1 MEQENQGNPFMFKIA
16 EFIVDK
22 RKAFFVLFL
31 VAFLYC
37 LTTITKVKV
46 EDDLA
51 EYLPETTETRIG
63 VDIMDQEFE
72 THGSARVLIT
82 NVTYDMAYQIA
93 QGLKDIEGISR
104 VMFYD
109 EDDDLYND
117 QSLEDYYK
125 DSSALMTLSFEEEKE
140 TDLSQKAIAEVRD
153 YVREYDSYVYTTVD
167 QDDSAELIEDIKLI
181 LVIVAFVILG
191 VLIFTSSTY
200 MEIPIFLA
208 TFVMAAALN
217 KGTNYFLGT
226 ISFISNAVDVV
237 LQLALAI
244 DYAIILFHRYM
255 EEKNR
260 GLDAHDAMVQSLGKA
275 IVEISSSSLTTIGG
289 LAALIF
295 MQYRIG
301 MDLGIVLIKAI
312 ALSMLTVFLFMPA
325 LIMMCQKNIEKTRHR
340 NFVPTINY
348 WGKFIF
354 SMRHILPLI
363 FIVIVGFAIYF
374 SGKCPFI
381 FDKNSAQSNRKTD
394 FIKAKE
400 RIEQTFDLGNQMA
413 IILPKG
419 DYDKEAQVIAAL
431 EEDPEVDT
439 ITALA
444 NVEIGEAREY
454 VLTDA
459 LNPREFAEIAEIDVG
474 LSKVLYTAYAREKE
488 AYGAFIDGIDT
499 YRVPVLNMIDYIYE
513 EKEKGA
519 FNLSEKQSEDLDDI
533 HDTVDEARKQ
543 LEGENYSR
551 IVFVLMGDVE
561 GEETFNNIDR
571 IRKMAQSY
579 YTQRIYVVGDPTCDY
594 DLSSSFS
601 HDNTLISVLTAFLV
615 GIVLLFTFQ
624 SAGLPFVLLLTI
636 QGSIWINF
644 SIPYLKDS
652 PTFFL
657 GYLIVS
663 SIQMGAT
670 IDYAIVITN
679 RYLFLRNRCDTKR
692 DAIIQ
697 SLNEAFPTIVTSGVI
712 MAVCGF
718 VVGLITSNGVI
729 AQLGMTLCR
738 GTATSIILVMS
749 VLPILLFHFDP
760 LVEKTSFSI
769 KPGVPSSIPIK
780 TSGGVFIHGVVRGY
794 FSGYLSGS
802 FAGTMK
808 GDLNMTLSKGS
819 YGPEDEEAFV
829 EALPGEAPATGDGEV
844 PFVEDPAEEAS
855 VEDPSEEAL
864 LPEERDGGDEDA

>member
-1 MEQENQGNPFMFKIA
+1 MFKIA

-22 RKAFFVLFL
+22 RKAFFVVFL
-31 VAFLYC
+31 VAFMYC
-37 LTTITKVKV
+37 LTTISKVKV
-46 EDDLA
+46 ENDLA

-63 VDIMDQEFE
+63 VDIMDEEFK
-72 THGSARVLIT
+72 TFGSARVLIT
-82 NVTYDMAYQIA
+82 NVTYDRAFQIA
-93 QGLKDIEGISR
+93 QGLKEIDGISR
-104 VMFYD
+104 VLFYD
-109 EDDDLYND
+109 EDDELYND
-117 QSLEDYYK
+117 KSIDEYYR

-153 YVREYDSYVYTTVD
+153 YVRDYDSYVYTTVD
-167 QDDSAELIEDIKLI
+167 QDDSAELIEDVKLI

-191 VLIFTSSTY
+191 VLIFTSTTY
-200 MEIPIFLA
+200 MEIPIFIA

-217 KGTNYFLGT
+217 KGTNFFLGT

-244 DYAIILFHRYM
+244 DYAIILFHRFM

-260 GLDAHDAMVQSLGKA
+260 GLNAHDAMVQALGKA

-325 LIMMCQKNIEKTRHR
+325 LIMMAQNNIEKTRHR
-340 NFVPTINY
+340 NFVPKINY

-354 SMRHILPLI
+354 SVRHILPVVFL
-363 FIVIVGFAIYF
+363 VIAGFSFYF
-374 SGKCPFI
+374 SGKCPYI
-381 FDKNSAQSNRKTD
+381 FDKNSASSYRKTD
-394 FIKAKE
+394 YIIAKE
-400 RIEQTFDLGNQMA
+400 RIEQTFDIGNQMA
-413 IILPKG
+413 LILPKG
-419 DYDKEAQVIAAL
+419 DYDKEAQVIAML
-431 EEDPEVDT
+431 EEQDCVDT

-474 LSKVLYTAYAREKE
+474 LSRVLYTAYAQDRE
-488 AYGAFIDGIDT
+488 AIGAFIDGIDT

-519 FNLSEKQSEDLDDI
+519 FNLSDKQSEDLDDI
-533 HDTVDEARKQ
+533 HEDIDEARKQ

-561 GEETFNNIDR
+561 GKETFANVDR
-571 IRKMAQSY
+571 IRAMAQEY
-579 YTQRIYVVGDPTCDY
+579 YSQRIYLVGDPTCDY

-615 GIVLLFTFQ
+615 GMVLLFTFQ

-644 SIPYLKDS
+644 SIPYLMDS

-679 RYLFLRNRCDTKR
+679 RYLSLRTECGTRR
-692 DAIIQ
+692 EAIIQ

-718 VVGLITSNGVI
+718 VVGFITSNGVI
-729 AQLGMTLCR
+729 SQLGLALCR

-760 LVEKTSFSI
+760 FIEKTSFSI
-769 KPGVPSSIPIK
+769 NTNISPGKPVKAAGLMYINGS
-780 TSGGVFIHGVVRGY
+780 VRGY
-794 FSGYLSGS
+794 FSGYLNGAFSGTLN
-802 FAGTMK
+802 GDMDITLRK
-808 GDLNMTLSKGS
+808 GEHSPGNIE
-819 YGPEDEEAFV
+819 PEPV
-829 EALPGEAPATGDGEV
+829 
-844 PFVEDPAEEAS
+844 
-855 VEDPSEEAL
+855 
-864 LPEERDGGDEDA
+864 PEENVPETIPEENAPETIPEEIVPETVPEENAPEEPDAEAGGDEDEI